1 MKLLA
6 VFVFV
11 LALLSLTAAFKWT
24 SEEDKEVEP
33 EQVETGTGPSSRI
46 AHPKNFF
53 PVQTGL
59 PQARPASILNSGVGS
74 IPNSGGAPLLN
85 SAGARVINNPPVI
98 GGVGGIGGIG
108 GNGGFGGIG
117 GGLNQLYFPAVRI
130 TVSEESD
137 LYIPPGAEGRIIVI
151 LRNDGVGDFFLISGG
166 DDKNFFQQF
175 EYSQVQLG
183 PGQSIKVAGR
193 IRVPVWATGAVAT
206 MNVIVQRRTDAAIS
220 QRRIYIHARAESGE
234 GYAPWCTVT
243 SVTRCDQYIDESI
256 CANQFW
262 NFRVGIQD
270 NGDSGLLSISMKPDG
285 RFIGEDFPVGT
296 NQSVQ
301 VERMISCC
309 TTGVDITAID
319 VRGNRKTCRVDQ
331 YTLYLRSGEIAAVV
345 LGVLFLIIIIIVVC
359 FLIVRC
365 CKRRKSRSVST
376 APLPRS
382 KKDQK

>member
-1 MKLLA
+1 MKLVA
-6 VFVFV
+6 VFIFV
-11 LALLSLTAAFKWT
+11 LAFISLTAAFKWT
-24 SEEDKEVEP
+24 SDDNDKEDKEVEP
-33 EQVETGTGPSSRI
+33 EEVETGTGPSSRI

-53 PVQTGL
+53 PVQTGM
-59 PQARPASILNSGVGS
+59 PQLRPAPILNSGGGPLPNPVGS
-74 IPNSGGAPLLN
+74 
-85 SAGARVINNPPVI
+85 RVINNPVSPII
-98 GGVGGIGGIG
+98 GGGVA
-108 GNGGFGGIG
+108 
-117 GGLNQLYFPAVRI
+117 GGLNQVFFPAVRI

-183 PGQSIKVAGR
+183 PGQTIKVAGR
-193 IRVPVWATGAVAT
+193 IRVPIWANGVVAT
-206 MNVIVQRRTDAAIS
+206 MNVFVQRRTDNAIS
-220 QRRIYIHARAESGE
+220 QRLIYIRARAETGE

-243 SVTRCDQYIDESI
+243 SVTRCDQYLDQSI

-270 NGDSGLLSISMKPDG
+270 NGDSGLLSINMKPDG

-301 VERMISCC
+301 VERMVSCC

-319 VRGNRKTCRVDQ
+319 VRGNRKTCRIDQ
-331 YTLYLRSGEIAAVV
+331 YTIYLRPGEIAAVV
-345 LGVLFLIIIIIVVC
+345 LGVLFLILIIVIVSW
-359 FLIVRC
+359 LIVRC
-365 CKRRKSRSVST
+365 CRRRKSRSVNT

-382 KKDQK
+382 KKEQK